1 MAKSH
6 ALEFEQPRES
16 GNNISIR
23 FSKIMILIVAI
34 SYGGGLWVN
43 LQHELEGER
52 EITILSPVL
61 HWLRDSTLSIVFI
74 FFGVLIGLA
83 VARRLIEGFSSRMPV
98 YMQTAVV
105 IACIAIMSGAAL
117 ALGIPVHG
125 YLFGAH
131 LDQGVG
137 LLNHM
142 AQDGAWAA
150 LVNGGIAALM
160 ILVMNGLD

>member
-6 ALEFEQPRES
+6 VLELERPRVHEK
-16 GNNISIR
+16 GISIN
-23 FSKIMILIVAI
+23 FSKLLILIVAI

-52 EITILSPVL
+52 EVSILSPVL

-74 FFGVLIGLA
+74 FFGVLIGL
-83 VARRLIEGFSSRMPV
+83 VIARRLIDGFGGRLPAHAR
-98 YMQTAVV
+98 TAV
-105 IACIAIMSGAAL
+105 IITCIAIMSGAAL
-117 ALGIPVHG
+117 ALGIPIHG
-125 YLFGAH
+125 YLFGEH

-137 LLNHM
+137 LLTHM
-142 AQDGAWAA
+142 VQDGAWAA

-160 ILVMNGLD
+160 VLIMNGLD